1 MTFIE
6 YLHQPDSMAQIQLL
20 YQFGV
25 VKQAQYVH
33 CQVILAYIEIQTK
46 SAKITDKEC
55 AIILAENPHYALSE
69 DRIADIIKHAKKNNT
84 KTKLRNMDQKMA

>member
-33 CQVILAYIEIQTK
+33 CQILLKYIELRK
-46 SAKITDKEC
+46 KHVKISDKEC

-69 DRIADIIKHAKKNNT
+69 DRIADIIKHAKKNPIARDS
-84 KTKLRNMDQKMA
+84 KQKMA

>member
-6 YLHQPDSMAQIQLL
+6 YLQQPNTMTQIQLL

-33 CQVILAYIEIQTK
+33 CQILLEYIELRTK
-46 SAKITDKEC
+46 HVKISDKEC
-55 AIILAENPHYALSE
+55 AIILAGNPHYALSE
-69 DRIADIIKHAKKNNT
+69 DRIADIIKHAKKNPIARDSKQT
-84 KTKLRNMDQKMA
+84 TA

>member
-6 YLHQPDSMAQIQLL
+6 YLQQPDSMAQIQLL

-33 CQVILAYIEIQTK
+33 CQVILAYVELHK
-46 SAKITDKEC
+46 SHVKITDKEC

-69 DRIADIIKHAKKNNT
+69 DRIADIIKHAKKNDT
-84 KTKLRNMDQKMA
+84 KTKLRSLE